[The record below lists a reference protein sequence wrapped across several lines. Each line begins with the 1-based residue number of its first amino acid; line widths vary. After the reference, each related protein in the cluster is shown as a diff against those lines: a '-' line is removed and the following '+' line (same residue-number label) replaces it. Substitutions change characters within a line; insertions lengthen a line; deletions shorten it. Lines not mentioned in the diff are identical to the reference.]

1 MVQGDRLNG
10 VHDLA
15 QTEDIEKVIH
25 VNDEQ
30 ATPAIEAGGLDPWSK
45 EAMFLYWC
53 AFVASVCGGATG
65 YVSHVS
71 LIRLSSF

>member
-1 MVQGDRLNG
+1 MVQGVRLNG
-10 VHDLA
+10 LHDLA
-15 QTEDIEKVIH
+15 HTEDIKKVTQL
-25 VNDEQ
+25 NDAQ
-30 ATPAIEAGGLDPWSK
+30 AISAIEAGGLDPWSK

-71 LIRLSSF
+71 LIRLSVF

>member
-1 MVQGDRLNG
+1 MLQGDRLNG

-15 QTEDIEKVIH
+15 QTGDIKKVIH
-25 VNDEQ
+25 ANDAH
-30 ATPAIEAGGLDPWSK
+30 ATAAIEAGSLDPWSK
-45 EAMFLYWC
+45 ESMFLYWC

-71 LIRLSSF
+71 LIWLSAF